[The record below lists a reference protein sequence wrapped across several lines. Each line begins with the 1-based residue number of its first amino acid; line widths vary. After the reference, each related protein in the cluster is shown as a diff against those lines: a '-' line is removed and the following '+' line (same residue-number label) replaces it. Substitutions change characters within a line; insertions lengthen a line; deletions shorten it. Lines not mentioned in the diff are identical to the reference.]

1 MSHRAWVYIW
11 GVLTTGA
18 LLSGFAYFEPAAPP
32 QQWLT
37 FAALTLFATLSQFFE
52 AEAPGR
58 QSYYLHTIFFF
69 AGALLLQP
77 FPFTL
82 LIIIPHL
89 LEWAKERIRNST
101 HLRAWYIQ
109 PFNISVHIIAGL
121 TAYWTHA
128 FLNPNN
134 SYISLIWVIATTL
147 AALIYVALNHY

>member
-1 MSHRAWVYIW
+1 MSYRAWVYIW
-11 GVLTTGA
+11 GVLTAGT
-18 LLSGFAYFEPAAPP
+18 LLSGFAYFGPAASP
-32 QQWLT
+32 QQSLT
-37 FAALTLFATLSQFFE
+37 FTALTLFATLSQFFE

-77 FPFTL
+77 FHLTL

-89 LEWAKERIRNST
+89 LEWVKARLRNGA

-121 TAYWTHA
+121 TAYWIHA
-128 FLNPNN
+128 VLDPNAA
-134 SYISLIWVIATTL
+134 YISLISVIATTL
-147 AALIYVALNHY
+147 